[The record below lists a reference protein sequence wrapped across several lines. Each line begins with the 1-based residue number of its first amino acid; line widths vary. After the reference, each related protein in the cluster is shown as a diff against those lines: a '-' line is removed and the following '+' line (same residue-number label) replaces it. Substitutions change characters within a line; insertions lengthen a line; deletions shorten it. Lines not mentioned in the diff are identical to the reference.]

1 MRLKKKHNR
10 SAFKHVREVK
20 GENKQLEDIG
30 RTSNQRLIAVRTCGK
45 HYSLVTAQGFNKDEL
60 PHGCHVCPN
69 HLGRGATQPAS
80 DHVQTAVRIISE
92 LFPGAKIIF
101 EARVIKGFNGGVDI
115 TIEFKDSR
123 GETKEID
130 VEVDGEQH
138 FKKQHHKTTAEEQRE
153 VDERKDTLAL
163 QQGRC
168 LVRLHYN
175 DRSRWGDTLKMARK
189 LAKFNKRQNWILY
202 SLSYRKNNE
211 YKRLS
216 LTFQR

>member
-10 SAFKHVREVK
+10 SAFKQVREVK
-20 GENKQLEDIG
+20 GEKKQLKHIG
-30 RTSNQRLIAVRTCGK
+30 RTSKQRLLAVRTCGK

-80 DHVQTAVRIISE
+80 DHVHTAVRISSE
-92 LFPGAKIIF
+92 LFPGARIIF

-115 TIEFKDSR
+115 TIEYKDSR

-130 VEVDGEQH
+130 IEVDGEQH
-138 FKKQHHKTTAEEQRE
+138 FKKQYHKTSAQEQRE
-153 VDERKDTLAL
+153 IDERKDTMAL
-163 QQGRC
+163 EQGRR

-175 DRSRWGDTLKMARK
+175 DRNRWGDTLKMGRK
-189 LAKFNKRQNWILY
+189 LAESNRNQNWILY
-202 SLSYRKNNE
+202 SLSYGKKNE
-211 YKRLS
+211 FR
-216 LTFQR
+216 RR